1 METGTSVFFF
11 SVKKRRVKKN
21 GYLLLFCIK
30 MKNLLLKTVIIVNRY

>member
-21 GYLLLFCIK
+21 GYLLLFLY
-30 MKNLLLKTVIIVNRY
+30 KNEKPSSKNCYYS